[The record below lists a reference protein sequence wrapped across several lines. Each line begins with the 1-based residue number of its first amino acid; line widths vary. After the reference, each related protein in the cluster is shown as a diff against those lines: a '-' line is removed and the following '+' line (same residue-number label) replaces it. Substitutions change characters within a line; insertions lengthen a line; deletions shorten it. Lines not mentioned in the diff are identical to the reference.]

1 MAEMADPLARLTAD
15 DFHRHL
21 HKTFELK
28 APGGEV
34 VKVQLT
40 AIVASEPA
48 LPAALKSHKGE
59 DLCVR
64 SGGAFSLNFVARAGK
79 LLPQGTYPLKHGKFG
94 PFGIFLT
101 PNAQSLG
108 VGGYHAVFS

>member
-28 APGGEV
+28 APDGEV

-40 AIVASEPA
+40 AIVASKPA

-59 DLCVR
+59 DLGVR
-64 SGGAFSLNFVARAGK
+64 SGGAFSLIISTPPPHSPPDATPCRSRSATSAAGAHS
-79 LLPQGTYPLKHGKFG
+79 PTW
-94 PFGIFLT
+94 
-101 PNAQSLG
+101 S
-108 VGGYHAVFS
+108 